1 LVPAVRP
8 VRALDTV
15 VTPATVAEEAKSAVV
30 EYVIVYD
37 VIVAAVVPF
46 VVPLDPAGI
55 AVHVNVKPVVDQ
67 ADAISPVGAVG
78 AVAIF

>member
-1 LVPAVRP
+1 MRP
-8 VRALDTV
+8 VRALDKV
-15 VTPATVAEEAKSAVV
+15 VTPATVAEETKSAVV

-46 VVPLDPAGI
+46 VVPLFVG

-78 AVAIF
+78 GVAIF

>member
-1 LVPAVRP
+1 
-8 VRALDTV
+8 V
-15 VTPATVAEEAKSAVV
+15 VTPATVTGEPNSAVV

-67 ADAISPVGAVG
+67 VDAISPVGAIG
-78 AVAIF
+78 AVGVVAILLSYIIIIS

>member
-1 LVPAVRP
+1 
-8 VRALDTV
+8 V
-15 VTPATVAEEAKSAVV
+15 VTPETVTGEPKSAVV

-46 VVPLDPAGI
+46 VVPLDPEGI

-78 AVAIF
+78 GVGVVAILLSYIIIIS